1 MKPVN
6 TNNIIGA
13 DGGSYRD
20 LPAGAYTCRIKK
32 VVDYPNNESLG
43 LVLDIE
49 GGEYNGFFARN
60 DRDWAHNVFVSY
72 GETDNFGGD
81 NLPKLAYILESI
93 TDMNPGFD
101 AKAAIATGKEQM
113 LVGRAC
119 VAVFR
124 LEEYFSTKNDAFTI
138 GNSARPFK
146 LIKAEDMD
154 KYREPKVKMLTENA
168 KKKELKRA
176 GYSDLG
182 AEEFL
187 KREKGGA
194 APIADVAAYAATIT
208 TPFD

>member
-20 LPAGAYTCRIKK
+20 LPAGVYTCRIKK
-32 VVDYPNNESLG
+32 VVDFPNNESLS

-49 GGEYNGFFARN
+49 GGEYDGFFAGD

-93 TDMNPGFD
+93 TDLNPGFD
-101 AKAAIATGKEQM
+101 AKAAIAAGKEQM

-124 LEEYFSTKNDAFTI
+124 LEEYFSTKNDSFMV

-154 KYREPKVKMLTENA
+154 KYREPKVKMLTDNA
-168 KKKELKRA
+168 KKKALKRA

-187 KREKGGA
+187 KRASGA
-194 APIADVAAYAATIT
+194 TPATSTVAVAAEPIDL
-208 TPFD
+208 PF